1 MKNLKQLFNISL
13 MSLLMLAVLVSCGS
27 ADDGSTS
34 ENIMQPEE
42 TEINTR
48 SQESSIA
55 KAYHYK
61 DFARFEKGKAT
72 LELKDLASLAG
83 KLVNLVVIYEST
95 APWAASL
102 SDGKL
107 DIVEDDKLNGLI
119 SSYELAVTQ
128 QFAIDDENH
137 GIVLESKKQ
146 MDNPIEAAREISL
159 LTHILMV
166 HVKDVPSPENT
177 EVADGH

>member
-1 MKNLKQLFNISL
+1 
-13 MSLLMLAVLVSCGS
+13 MLAVLVSCGGTDS
-27 ADDGSTS
+27 STS
-34 ENIMQPEE
+34 ENIMNPEE

-55 KAYHYK
+55 KAYNYK
-61 DFARFEKGKAT
+61 SLATFAKGKAEV
-72 LELKDLASLAG
+72 ELTDMAALAG

-102 SDGKL
+102 SDGKY
-107 DIVEDDKLNGLI
+107 DVVEDDKLNGLI
-119 SSYELAVTQ
+119 SSYDLAVTQ

-137 GIVLESKKQ
+137 GIVLEGKKQ
-146 MDNPIEAAREISL
+146 LDNPIEAAREISM

>member
-1 MKNLKQLFNISL
+1 MKNLKQLFGISL
-13 MSLLMLAVLVSCGS
+13 MSFLMLAVLVSCGS
-27 ADDGSTS
+27 SDNSTS

-48 SQESSIA
+48 SQESNIA

-61 DFARFEKGKAT
+61 SLATFAKGQAQV
-72 LELKDLASLAG
+72 ELKDLASLAG
-83 KLVNLVVIYEST
+83 KMVNLVVIYESS

-107 DIVEDDKLNGLI
+107 DVVEDDKLNGLI
-119 SSYELAVTQ
+119 SSYELTVTQ

-146 MDNPIEAAREISL
+146 LENPIEAAREISL
-159 LTHILMV
+159 LTHVLMV

>member
-13 MSLLMLAVLVSCGS
+13 MSLLMLAVLVSCG
-27 ADDGSTS
+27 ADDSTTS

-61 DFARFEKGKAT
+61 SLATFAKGKAE
-72 LELKDLASLAG
+72 LELTDMAVLAG

-146 MDNPIEAAREISL
+146 MDNPIEVAREISL
-159 LTHILMV
+159 LNHILMV

>member
-1 MKNLKQLFNISL
+1 MKNLKQLLGISL
-13 MSLLMLAVLVSCGS
+13 LSLLMLVVLVSCGGG
-27 ADDGSTS
+27 DDNSTS

-48 SQESSIA
+48 SQESSLA

-61 DFARFEKGKAT
+61 DFAKFVKGKAEV
-72 LELKDLASLAG
+72 ELKDMALLAG
-83 KLVNLVVIYEST
+83 KLVNLIVIYEST
-95 APWAASL
+95 APWAAGL
-102 SDGKL
+102 SDGKY
-107 DIVEDDKLNGLI
+107 DIIEDDKLNGLI
-119 SSYELAVTQ
+119 SSYDLTVTQ

-146 MDNPIEAAREISL
+146 LDNPIEAAREISM

-177 EVADGH
+177 EVADN